1 MPERI
6 TMPKRPATDQH
17 RREQTR
23 RLIEDMLK
31 ERQQMLVLLWE
42 LSKLDFSTVDAPVL
56 EMLEDFQELLVDYIA
71 AGHFGLYQR
80 ISEGTERR
88 KAVLEVA
95 REIYPRIAATTD
107 VAVEFT
113 ERYDRPDDAL
123 IRDKLAADLS
133 LLGEQVSTR
142 LELEDRLILA
152 LLGNDYQLPAGPAAR

>member
-1 MPERI
+1 MPQASE
-6 TMPKRPATDQH
+6 TDPR

-23 RLIEDMLK
+23 KLIEDMLK

-42 LSKLDFSTVDAPVL
+42 LSKLDFATVDAPTL
-56 EMLEDFQELLVDYIA
+56 EMLQDFQELLVDYIA

-88 KAVLEVA
+88 KAVLDVA
-95 REIYPRIAATTD
+95 REIYPRIASTTD

-113 ERYDRPDDAL
+113 ERYERPDEAL
-123 IRDKLAADLS
+123 VRDKLTQDLS
-133 LLGEQVSTR
+133 VLGEMVSNR

-152 LLGNDYQLPAGPAAR
+152 MLGNDYQLPQNPAGA